1 MEAELPS
8 EIRRMKKEKFTKKRS
23 LGQNFLVNRGIL
35 KIIIEA
41 AKIKPNEVILEIG
54 PGKGMLTRA
63 LLNAG
68 AKVIAVEKDNR
79 LIPVL
84 KKTFENEL
92 KSSQLTIIHGDIL
105 TLDFKEVLIP
115 KNYKVVANIPYYI
128 TGSLI
133 RLLLSSENQPKTIIL
148 MLQKEVAK
156 RIVASDN
163 KESLLS
169 LSVKAYGVPRYIKTV
184 SRGSFSPAPSVDSAI
199 LSIENISK
207 DFFNDF
213 SEKSFFETI
222 RAGFSSKRKK
232 LVNNLEK
239 IYTKND
245 VAVAFK
251 QSPLSD
257 NARAEN
263 LTFDEWHTLLSKLK
277 NPQ

>member
-1 MEAELPS
+1 
-8 EIRRMKKEKFTKKRS
+8 MKKFYEKKS

-35 KIIIEA
+35 KIIIETS
-41 AKIKPNEVILEIG
+41 KIKPTEVILEIG

-105 TLDFKEVLIP
+105 TLDFKEVQVP

-133 RLLLSSENQPKTIIL
+133 RLLLSSENQPKAIIL

-163 KESLLS
+163 RESLLS
-169 LSVKAYGVPRYIKTV
+169 LSVKAYGAPRYIKTV

-207 DFFNDF
+207 DLFNNF
-213 SEKSFFETI
+213 SEDFFFKII

-263 LTFDEWHTLLSKLK
+263 LTLDEWRTLLSKLK